1 MVAEAADGEEG
12 VTAVP
17 DAGPT
22 SCSWTS
28 GCPGGTGWRRPVDP
42 PERVPCRVIVLTTF
56 DLDAYVYAALRA
68 GASGLLLKD
77 PSPERLA
84 TAVRMIVAGDAILAP
99 GITRRLVER
108 FARQVVAAAPGR
120 SGLAHGARA
129 RGTPAG
135 GARAEQRRDRRQA
148 PPGRGHRQDPRD
160 PYPVSKL
167 WLRDRV
173 QAVAAAYESGLVRPE
188 DPGMKGPRAIAR
200 PLPGWIPPP
209 DPAALEVWTG
219 CRKWGKY
226 DPDGPPLRCWN
237 PPVGPAQQPLR
248 VHPSGSRYTLSDP
261 GLVAQSPKS
270 RSPAGDAR

>member
-1 MVAEAADGEEG
+1 MRADQERVQADRAALNRDAVAAITDRAFRMILDAQDDLEVVAEAADGEEG

-135 GARAEQRRDRRQA
+135 GARAEQRRDRGQA
-148 PPGRGHRQDPRD
+148 PPG
-160 PYPVSKL
+160 
-167 WLRDRV
+167 
-173 QAVAAAYESGLVRPE
+173 
-188 DPGMKGPRAIAR
+188 
-200 PLPGWIPPP
+200 
-209 DPAALEVWTG
+209 
-219 CRKWGKY
+219 
-226 DPDGPPLRCWN
+226 
-237 PPVGPAQQPLR
+237 
-248 VHPSGSRYTLSDP
+248 
-261 GLVAQSPKS
+261 
-270 RSPAGDAR
+270 